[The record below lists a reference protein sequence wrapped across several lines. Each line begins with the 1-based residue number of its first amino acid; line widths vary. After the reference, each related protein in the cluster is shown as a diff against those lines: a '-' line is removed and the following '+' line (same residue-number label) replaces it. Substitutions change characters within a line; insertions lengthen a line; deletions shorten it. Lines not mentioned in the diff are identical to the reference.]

1 MREENAKT
9 PSAVYKKNKWM
20 VAHTSLLIKRS
31 DAIAKQIKWTMTA
44 TRKNLIFLY

>member
-9 PSAVYKKNKWM
+9 PSAVHKKNKWM
-20 VAHTSLLIKRS
+20 VAHTSLLIKS